1 MQSQLLVALRQSS
14 MFSELCRKALR
25 SVIGAHYE
33 MNILGNLKF
42 TDLFSTNSFLMH
54 NDISNVVKKILFK
67 IFYRSINKH
76 GYLLYRKRMA
86 YIL

>member
-54 NDISNVVKKILFK
+54 KNMSSVVKKILLK
-67 IFYRSINKH
+67 NQTCDHKQTWLS
-76 GYLLYRKRMA
+76 A
-86 YIL
+86 A